1 MGTGLILE
9 VSVIERIRVVG
20 SKVMGSK
27 INVRLVEG
35 MPPAREVKPNN
46 SKIDKLMQFSNVKF
60 E

>member
-1 MGTGLILE
+1 MKMLNE
-9 VSVIERIRVVG
+9 PSVIERILAVG
-20 SKVMGSK
+20 GQVLGTK